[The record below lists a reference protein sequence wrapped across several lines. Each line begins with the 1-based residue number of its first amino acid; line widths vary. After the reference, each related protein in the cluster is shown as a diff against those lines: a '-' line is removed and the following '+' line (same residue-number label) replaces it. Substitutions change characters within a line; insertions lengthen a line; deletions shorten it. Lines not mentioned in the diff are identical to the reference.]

1 MEISS
6 ARRHK
11 FGAKGWSFDDIRNP
25 NEEDDDAEEEKAT
38 TEAKAASE
46 RESAAEAEEPS
57 PEEGPPAEPTSSR
70 EGEDTARVK
79 RSYTHGGDIDRAAD
93 PQDFPE
99 RPDSRHG
106 GSRSLRSIRT
116 FAGEPQQATDQTPLK
131 VEVPEV
137 SHSPDAAADEQ
148 SVDTAG
154 EERAPAGPVAASEAE
169 ELQQFMADELSPAE
183 SFTVCCNLDKSLSVS
198 TQDTFE
204 EDQPD
209 SPLSESMPSVDDGM
223 VEEEAPTG
231 ALAAPQTED
240 PELMTDQL
248 MSEEPSLAEPLT
260 VGYIPLMS

>member
-1 MEISS
+1 M
-6 ARRHK
+6 
-11 FGAKGWSFDDIRNP
+11 
-25 NEEDDDAEEEKAT
+25 
-38 TEAKAASE
+38 
-46 RESAAEAEEPS
+46 
-57 PEEGPPAEPTSSR
+57 
-70 EGEDTARVK
+70 
-79 RSYTHGGDIDRAAD
+79 
-93 PQDFPE
+93 
-99 RPDSRHG
+99 
-106 GSRSLRSIRT
+106 RSIRT

-131 VEVPEV
+131 VEVPEVDHSARRVTRVYQV